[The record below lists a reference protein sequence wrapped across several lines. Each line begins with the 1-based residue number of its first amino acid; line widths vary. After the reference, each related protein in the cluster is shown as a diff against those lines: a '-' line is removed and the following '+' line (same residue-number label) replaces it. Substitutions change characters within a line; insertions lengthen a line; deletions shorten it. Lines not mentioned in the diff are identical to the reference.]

1 MNNDLSTAL
10 ATLRSDPEDSQALA
24 LLAGLQPG
32 DATAAERDAI
42 QVALAAERAW
52 HTDRENVEPC
62 LRLLDLEVAWAQDPI
77 RRATLFVEKARL
89 LHREMCQWEPAHAC
103 VNEALEIARNHPAAV
118 EFKRVLEEEEG
129 GWQER
134 ADLLVR
140 QANEAG
146 DSPAAAP
153 LLAAAGELYLRYR
166 PLTDEGEAFLRKSF
180 ALDAHQR
187 RADVLLERLLRRA
200 GRSDQL
206 AEHLQRRIEAA
217 GSPRTSPQPERRRD
231 A

>member
-32 DATAAERDAI
+32 DATASERDAV

-62 LRLLDLEVAWAQDPI
+62 LRLLDLELAWGQDPI

-89 LHREMCQWEPAHAC
+89 LHREMCQWETAHAC
-103 VNEALEIARNHPAAV
+103 VREALEIARNHPAAA
-118 EFKRVLEEEEG
+118 EFKRVLEEEEA

-134 ADLLVR
+134 ADALVR
-140 QANEAG
+140 QADEVG
-146 DSPAAAP
+146 DSPGGAP
-153 LLAAAGELYLRYR
+153 LL
-166 PLTDEGEAFLRKSF
+166 
-180 ALDAHQR
+180 
-187 RADVLLERLLRRA
+187 
-200 GRSDQL
+200 
-206 AEHLQRRIEAA
+206 
-217 GSPRTSPQPERRRD
+217 
-231 A
+231 